1 MKMKLTILAILLAC
15 SAATAR
21 AKEPTPDYSPLDFHK
36 LSGFPFELPDS
47 PYDQKPDVKKLRPK
61 IASMIP
67 KDVKALTGQK
77 VAISGFMMPLD
88 EVEGGTR
95 KFILMR
101 NQITCCFGG
110 ANRVN
115 EYIMVTMNGTKPAPF
130 IANVPLSVR
139 GTLMVGPD
147 FEDGVLNGIYQ
158 MAGDEVRP

>member
-1 MKMKLTILAILLAC
+1 MKMKLSILAMLFC
-15 SAATAR
+15 CCAATLR
-21 AKEPTPDYSPLDFHK
+21 AETPAPDYSPLDFHA
-36 LSGFPFELPDS
+36 LSDFPFDLPDV
-47 PYDQKPDVKKLRPK
+47 PFDQKPDVKKLRPK
-61 IASMIP
+61 ISSMIP
-67 KDVKALTGQK
+67 KNVKALDGRK
-77 VAISGFMMPLD
+77 VAITGFMMPLD

-130 IANVPLSVR
+130 VANVPLSVR